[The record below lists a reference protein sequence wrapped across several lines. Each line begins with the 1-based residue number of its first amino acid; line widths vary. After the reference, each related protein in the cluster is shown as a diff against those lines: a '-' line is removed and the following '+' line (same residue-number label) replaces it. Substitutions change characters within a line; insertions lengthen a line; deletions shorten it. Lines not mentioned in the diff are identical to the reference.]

1 MRPILEVLDEGE
13 SPSEKNP
20 KATNYTSVDR
30 NVADIKVTIECHKH
44 VFKRIHD
51 DIKSMTIKN
60 QGTKRP
66 FLISDKK
73 LITMVNIIKDFHKY

>member
-1 MRPILEVLDEGE
+1 LEVLDD
-13 SPSEKNP
+13 SEKDP
-20 KATNYTSVDR
+20 KATHLCPDYTSVER
-30 NVADIKVTIECHKH
+30 SVPDIKATIDCHKH

-51 DIKSMTIKN
+51 DIKNMTIKN

-73 LITMVNIIKDFHKY
+73 LVAMVNIIKDLHKD

>member
-1 MRPILEVLDEGE
+1 MRPILEVLED
-13 SPSEKNP
+13 SEKDP
-20 KATNYTSVDR
+20 KAIDFTTVER
-30 NVADIKVTIECHKH
+30 NVPDIKVTIDCHKH

-73 LITMVNIIKDFHKY
+73 LMTMLNIIRDLHMD